1 MLLEKGKTDQITQQL
16 ELAEQLEAPVAVGD
30 EIGRVKFML
39 DGKQVGGLTVTSAND
54 VDKITFFNSLAALL
68 AAALKP

>member
-1 MLLEKGKTDQITQQL
+1 M
-16 ELAEQLEAPVAVGD
+16 GD

-39 DGKQVGGLTVTSAND
+39 DGKQVGELTVTSAND